1 MKTLIEAHKVD
12 GVKVCRSEV
21 EVVCFHCQ
29 DPVSEHE
36 QETGT
41 WPDPGNPAEVARAA
55 LGGIKEAIKVGREI
69 KEVGKEMNTFL
80 DEEARARVA
89 WRKKQQEVQRRGDMM
104 YIDAINE
111 YRVLYNIR
119 KNKEEAFRQIE
130 KEFGK
135 RAVSEVQDL
144 EVRLRKERKEL
155 QKDFTSDREQTR
167 REWLIIGLL
176 GLLIYAVLKITKV
189 W

>member
-1 MKTLIEAHKVD
+1 MSQL
-12 GVKVCRSEV
+12 
-21 EVVCFHCQ
+21 
-29 DPVSEHE
+29 
-36 QETGT
+36 
-41 WPDPGNPAEVARAA
+41 PDPIDPSKVVQTA
-55 LGGIKEAIKVGREI
+55 LGGVSEALKAGRDIKETA
-69 KEVGKEMNTFL
+69 KEVNAFL

-111 YRVLYNIR
+111 YRILYNIR
-119 KNKEEAFRQIE
+119 RAKEEAFRQIE

-155 QKDFTSDREQTR
+155 QGEYDSDRMATR
-167 REWLIIGLL
+167 REWLVL
-176 GLLIYAVLKITKV
+176 GALAILIYGILKATKV